1 MSRYLQITALD
12 ILAYDPLGILTIEAG
27 WNDASSGPLLPSLQ
41 ARYEIRYL
49 VSEFDKLLFL
59 YAPRL
64 SLTRH
69 PVSSEYHLP
78 GTMLRVHRGG
88 VVKRMVDGQVRI
100 GMGESKAIG
109 TCIHLCDPD

>member
-1 MSRYLQITALD
+1 MSGHLQINALD
-12 ILAYDPLGILTIEAG
+12 TVAYEAFGLLSIEAG

-49 VSEFDKLLFL
+49 VSKCDKLLLL
-59 YAPRL
+59 YAPPL
-64 SLTRH
+64 SLTRP
-69 PVSSEYHLP
+69 PVCSEYHLP

-109 TCIHLCDPD
+109 T

>member
-1 MSRYLQITALD
+1 MSGHLQINALD
-12 ILAYDPLGILTIEAG
+12 TVAYEAFGLLSIEAG

-49 VSEFDKLLFL
+49 VSKCDMLLFL
-59 YAPRL
+59 YAPPL
-64 SLTRH
+64 SLTRP
-69 PVSSEYHLP
+69 PVCSEYHLP

-109 TCIHLCDPD
+109 M